1 MPDLRL
7 QYDAIQLYDLG
18 FGPRLVP
25 VTHPDCD
32 ISPTSKIHP
41 KDRGKAPGKL
51 TPSGWVGVDVNNP
64 KFRCDDYAT
73 AKLWRDEWGAN
84 VGFVAGDGWFI
95 VDNDQGEIF
104 SRIFRALLLAYTGVE
119 PLRRYVFAPKHE
131 RDAFFMRAV
140 DFVGDG
146 APVANRSFKFRNGV
160 LATEVQ
166 LLASGKQA
174 VIAGL
179 HPGTRG
185 PYVWSRALE
194 GLDQIPVM
202 SVDKISEFITSFL
215 VEAQKIGWVLDGP
228 PPASVSATVSAAS
241 VSARRAAK
249 PPSNPPLSPDEIR
262 EKILEAETLL
272 DEILNRDVPPGET
285 PTDIDRWLDVYEN
298 WISVAYALVAFLGA
312 VLAATPEALA
322 LWVRW
327 SDGRAQQAQT
337 SESVWKSV
345 LGQPLRFGP
354 LGLVKLVRSLVPAT
368 GQAFPDLDPEDPILQ
383 SKTPIWDMLR
393 ERWAYCALKG
403 FVELNVRRAVQRQ
416 PFADMHAYLKRRL
429 CAELRPGHKKSKPLP
444 SVADLFLEQFDRLEV
459 FDITYAPGD
468 PRFIDTEVSGV
479 PTLNYWRPSTIQA
492 RTVSADQVKP
502 WLEHVLFVLGSV
514 IERDRFI
521 KWCAFVVQHP
531 KLKPNWHFLIMSIQ
545 GLGKDTMVLPLKL
558 AVGDGNW
565 IEELIYGVASP
576 FNDLIEN
583 KLLIVGETAQ
593 PKTGHM
599 SAHDVGTRLKPLL
612 AQPPERFTVNKKYK
626 SLYVIPNRIALILF
640 SNELNPLLLDRDQ
653 RRVHVVNRRA
663 AKPEP
668 PFYYENL
675 MAWLGSG
682 GSELAAAYLL
692 SYPLTEAEVKEFA
705 GGVAPQTADKI
716 ELEYQ
721 NTTPQLAAL
730 EDILRDTREGV
741 DGTPRNLV
749 ATAEELGGWIK
760 LRGLQQPSPQNVRTW
775 LLDMER
781 RNEGVRRLKLDPK
794 APHLCG
800 VVSDG
805 KHSGR
810 LWLLGEKAPD
820 GREWSA
826 MTNTEIIALWKNL
839 PRPAS
844 ATIIPFPS
852 ADEEPV

>member
-1 MPDLRL
+1 MPDLKL
-7 QYDAIQLYDLG
+7 QYDPIQLYDLG
-18 FGPRLVP
+18 FGPRMVS

-32 ISPTSKIHP
+32 IAPSSKIHA
-41 KDRGKAPGKL
+41 KDRGKAPGML

-64 KFRCDDYAT
+64 KFRCGDYST
-73 AKLWRDEWGAN
+73 AKLWRDGWGAN
-84 VGFVAGDGWFI
+84 VGFVAGDGFVI
-95 VDNDQGEIF
+95 ADNDQGREF
-104 SRIFRALLLAYTGVE
+104 STVLGGLLVN
-119 PLRRYVFAPKHE
+119 PLRRYVLDPRHE
-131 RDAFFMRAV
+131 RDAFFLRIV

-146 APVANRSFKFRNGV
+146 VNVANIEMVFRNGTRV
-160 LATEVQ
+160 AKFS
-166 LLASGKQA
+166 LLARSKQA
-174 VIAGL
+174 VISGV
-179 HPGTRG
+179 HPGTRSL
-185 PYVWSRALE
+185 YAWSRELE

-202 SVDKISEFITSFL
+202 TEEQFKLFL
-215 VEAQKIGWVLDGP
+215 EKFVLEVRKLGWTPDQP
-228 PPASVSATVSAAS
+228 VSAVSAPGGRFQGS
-241 VSARRAAK
+241 K
-249 PPSNPPLSPDEIR
+249 LPPSYPTPDQIR
-262 EKILEAETLL
+262 EKIAEAMALL
-272 DEILNRDVPPGET
+272 AQIPNRDVPPGET
-285 PTDIDRWLDVYEN
+285 PNAIDRWLDIYDN
-298 WISVAYALVAFLGA
+298 WTTVSYALAAFLGA
-312 VLAATPEALA
+312 VAFAPEALVCWA
-322 LWVRW
+322 EW
-327 SDGRAQQAQT
+327 SDGRAQQAQS

-354 LGLVKLVRSLVPAT
+354 IGLIKLVRALVPAT
-368 GQAFPDLDPEDPILQ
+368 GRDFPDLDPDDPALHA
-383 SKTPIWDMLR
+383 KTPIWDTLR

-403 FVELNVRRAVQRQ
+403 FVDLNVRRAVQRQ
-416 PFADMHAYLKRRL
+416 PFADMHAYLKQRL
-429 CAELRPGHKKSKPLP
+429 CAELRPGHRGAPP
-444 SVADLFLEQFDRLEV
+444 SVATLFLEQRSRREV

-468 PRFIDTEVSGV
+468 PRFIDTEVPDV
-479 PTLNYWRPSTIQA
+479 PVLNYWRPSTIQA
-492 RTVSADQVKP
+492 QTVSEEQIIP

-531 KLKPNWHFLIMSIQ
+531 RLKPNWHFLIMSIQ

-668 PFYYENL
+668 PLYYENL
-675 MAWLGSG
+675 IAWLGGG

-721 NTTPQLAAL
+721 NTNPQLAAL
-730 EDILRDTREGV
+730 EDVLRDTREGV
-741 DGTPRNLV
+741 DGTPRSLV

-805 KHSGR
+805 RHSGR

-820 GREWSA
+820 GRAWID

-839 PRPAS
+839 PAPPNATVIRHPA
-844 ATIIPFPS
+844 AARGNGAAYPD
-852 ADEEPV
+852 AEEEPV